1 MRQAQ
6 WAGIALLVLV
16 GELGVPG
23 GTAAAQVLW
32 SSTLTAEAFEV
43 PDDPAARA
51 VGYIRLEG
59 VDGLFQRGEL
69 SDPDFDFRGTT
80 HQVLALLQS
89 PDDGSMVLVVSP
101 PPDQQDLRSLTLTVD
116 GHALAVSA
124 AVVVAEEDPIV
135 LVGWLDPGFRWS
147 DGQRIAVQ
155 LTTEPDGGGANQAP
169 RAIGSIPAQTLT
181 ADGGSVSVD
190 VAPYFT
196 DPDGDALTYSARS
209 SRTDIVGASV
219 SGSTVTLSPVSAGMA
234 TVTVTAS
241 DPEDESASQA
251 IAATVWPSMTETSDR
266 AVLEALYDATG
277 GASWTDGTNWKSAA
291 PLDTWYGVT
300 TDDAGRVTGLELGE
314 NGLTGSLPP
323 ALGSLA
329 GLERLSLW
337 GNELT
342 GPIPIEL
349 GNLARLE
356 VLSLGGNGLTG
367 PIPDE
372 LDGLTNLELLYLW
385 GNELTGPVPARLG
398 NLTRLRSLQLSS
410 NELTGPIPDEL
421 GNLVQLEVLYLWGN
435 QLTGPVP
442 AWLGNLTRLRRLLL
456 SSNELTGPIPDE
468 LGDLVQ
474 LEWLYLWGNQLTGP
488 VPAWLGNLT
497 HLRRLILSSN
507 ELTGPI
513 PDELRNLVQLEW
525 LYLWGNE
532 LNGPAPSWLGS
543 LTRLQRLSLGW
554 NALTGPIPAALGN
567 LTNLEQL
574 VLSGNE
580 LTGPVPGWLGN
591 LTRLRELWLRS
602 NDLTGPVPGELGSLP
617 DLELL
622 DVSYNWGL
630 SGPLPPELSAT
641 SLEELD
647 IFATPLCAPAAWQDR
662 LETIEFHG
670 RLCETATDA
679 TIDVAVFYTPAA
691 RAAAG
696 SIEAVIDLMVAE
708 TNQALQDSGVQHRI
722 QLVARSEVQYTESGD
737 SLDDL
742 RRLASPSDGYLDE
755 VHDLRDR
762 VGADL
767 VHLIVDELEPEYCGR
782 AYIQGAFGVTERL
795 CGGAIFAHEL
805 GHNLGLFHDRYRV
818 LHHESGPYPH
828 PAYGYVNQRGL
839 QPDVS
844 SSSRWRTVMSYGT
857 QCDDDG
863 LFCSRLL
870 RFSNPRQT
878 WNDHPLG
885 VAHGTGGSG
894 LTGPAD
900 AAAVLEHT
908 GPAVAAW
915 RDRPVRPNLPPAA
928 AGVLTDRNLALG
940 RVLVMDLLPAFDDPD
955 GDPLTYSVSSSSPQV
970 ATVEALG
977 ARVTLT
983 AVGEGAAAILVTA
996 TDPGGLSAAQS
1007 FGVRVTAAFTD
1018 DPIRPGVTPIR
1029 AVHFTELRTRIDL
1042 LLGSVGLGR
1051 FRWTDP
1057 VLSAGVTRV
1066 RLVHLLELRE
1076 ALSAAYAAA
1085 GRPAPRWT
1093 DVAPAGGTTPI
1104 RAVHVT
1110 ELRAAV
1116 TALE

>member
-1 MRQAQ
+1 MGRDAVREAQ
-6 WAGIALLVLV
+6 WARIVLLVLV
-16 GELGVPG
+16 GELGALG

-32 SSTLTAEAFEV
+32 SATLTAEAFEV
-43 PDDPAARA
+43 PEDPTLRG
-51 VGYIRLEG
+51 VGYIRVEG
-59 VDGLFQRGEL
+59 DDGLFRRGEL

-80 HQVLALLQS
+80 HQVLALFQS
-89 PDDGSMVLVVSP
+89 PDDGSMIFGVGPSP
-101 PPDQQDLRSLTLTVD
+101 DRQDLRSLTLTAD
-116 GHALAVSA
+116 GHALAVSDAVAVA
-124 AVVVAEEDPIV
+124 AAEDDLLVVI
-135 LVGWLDPGFRWS
+135 GWPDPGFRWA

-155 LTTEPDGGGANQAP
+155 LTMDPDGGGANRAP
-169 RAIGSIPAQTLT
+169 RATGSIPAQTLT
-181 ADGGSVSVD
+181 AGGGSVSVD

-209 SRTDIVGASV
+209 SPTDIVGVSV
-219 SGSTVTLSPVSAGMA
+219 SGGAVTLSPVSAGTA
-234 TVTVTAS
+234 TVTVTAR
-241 DPEDESASQA
+241 DPDGENATQA
-251 IAATVWPSMTETSDR
+251 IAATVWPSTTDISDR
-266 AVLEALYDATG
+266 VVLETLYDATG

-300 TDDAGRVTGLELGE
+300 TDDAGLVTALELGE
-314 NGLTGSLPP
+314 NGLTGLLPP

-329 GLERLSLW
+329 SLERLSLW
-337 GNELT
+337 RNE
-342 GPIPIEL
+342 
-349 GNLARLE
+349 
-356 VLSLGGNGLTG
+356 LTG

-372 LDGLTNLELLYLW
+372 LGNLANLELLQLW

-442 AWLGNLTRLRRLLL
+442 AWLGSLTRLRRLLL
-456 SSNELTGPIPDE
+456 SDNELTGPIPDG

-474 LEWLYLWGNQLTGP
+474 LERLYLWGNELTGP

-497 HLRRLILSSN
+497 RLQRLILSSN

-532 LNGPAPSWLGS
+532 LTGPVPSWLGGLS
-543 LTRLQRLSLGW
+543 RLQRLSLSW
-554 NALTGPIPAALGN
+554 NALTGPIPAALEN
-567 LTNLEQL
+567 LTNLELL

-580 LTGPVPGWLGN
+580 LTGPVPAWLGN
-591 LTRLRELWLRS
+591 LTRLRELWLKS
-602 NDLTGPVPGELGSLP
+602 NDLTGRVPGELGSLP

-630 SGPLPPELSAT
+630 SGPLPPELPAT
-641 SLEELD
+641 NIEELD
-647 IFATPLCAPAAWQDR
+647 IFATPLCAPAAWRDR

-691 RAAAG
+691 RTAAG
-696 SIEAVIDLMVAE
+696 SIEAMIDLMVAE
-708 TNQALQDSGVQHRI
+708 TNQALEASGLQHRI
-722 QLVARSEVQYTESGD
+722 ELVARSEVQYTESGD

-742 RRLASPSDGYLDE
+742 RRLANPSDGHMDE
-755 VHDLRDR
+755 VHDLRNR
-762 VGADL
+762 FGADL
-767 VHLIVDELEPEYCGR
+767 VHLIVDELEPEFCGR
-782 AYIQGAFGVTERL
+782 AHIQGAFGVTERV
-795 CGGAIFAHEL
+795 CGGATFAHEL
-805 GHNLGLFHDRYRV
+805 GHNLGLLHDRYRV

-839 QPDVS
+839 PPGAS
-844 SSSRWRTVMSYGT
+844 SSSRWRTLMSYAT
-857 QCDDDG
+857 QCGDDG
-863 LFCSRLL
+863 LFCSQLL

-878 WNDHPLG
+878 RNGDPLG

-900 AAAVLEHT
+900 AAAVLDHT

-915 RDRPVRPNLPPAA
+915 RDRPVRANRPPGAVGALP
-928 AGVLTDRNLALG
+928 DRNLGLG
-940 RVLVMDLLPAFDDPD
+940 GVLVLDVSPAFDDPD

-970 ATVEALG
+970 ATVQALG

-983 AVGEGAAAILVTA
+983 AVGEGTAAIQVTA

-1007 FGVRVTAAFTD
+1007 FGVRVTAAAFTD

-1029 AVHFTELRTRIDL
+1029 AVHFTELRTRIDVL
-1042 LLGSVGLGR
+1042 REAAGLGR

-1093 DVAPAGGTTPI
+1093 DVARGAGATPI